1 MKRLAAATCLNLG
14 LILALIPAAAIAKD
28 KKAGDP
34 PPAVFQAVIDCRT
47 IGDSSA
53 RLACYDASV
62 ASLADAQKSED
73 LFVASKAQVREA
85 RRGLFGLSLPRIT
98 IFGGDDDDPEDK
110 LQIKE
115 IDAVL
120 SAVGG
125 GVGAWALTLDDGATW
140 VQTDG
145 AYTKTPKPG
154 MKVHIKRGALG
165 SYRANVNGGLGFKVK
180 RENR

>member
-1 MKRLAAATCLNLG
+1 MKRLATAACLNLG
-14 LILALIPAAAIAKD
+14 LILALIPAAALAKD

-34 PPAVFQAVIDCRT
+34 PPAVFQAVIDCRG
-47 IGDSSA
+47 IADSGA
-53 RLACYDASV
+53 RLACYDAKV
-62 ASLADAQKSED
+62 ATLADAQKSDD

-125 GVGAWALTLDDGATW
+125 GTGRWVLTLDDGATW
-140 VQTDG
+140 IQTDG
-145 AYTKTPKPG
+145 AFIKTPKPG
-154 MKVHIKRGALG
+154 AKVHIKRGALG
-165 SYRANVNGGLGFKVK
+165 SYMANVNGGLGFKVK

>member
-14 LILALIPAAAIAKD
+14 LILALIPAAALAKD
-28 KKAGDP
+28 RKAGDP

-47 IGDSSA
+47 IGDSAA

-62 ASLADAQKSED
+62 ATLADAQKSDD
-73 LFVASKAQVREA
+73 LFVASKDDMRKA
-85 RRGLFGLSLPRIT
+85 RRGLFGLSLPRIS
-98 IFGGDDDDPEDK
+98 IFGGDEDDPEDK
-110 LQIKE
+110 LQVKE
-115 IDAVL
+115 IDAML

-125 GVGAWALTLDDGATW
+125 GSGRWALTLDDGATW

-145 AYTKTPKPG
+145 AYINTPKPG
-154 MKVHIKRGALG
+154 AKVHIKRGALG
-165 SYRANVNGGLGFKVK
+165 SYVANVNGGLGFKVK

>member
-14 LILALIPAAAIAKD
+14 LILALIPAAAIAKE

-47 IGDSSA
+47 IGDSAA
-53 RLACYDASV
+53 RLTCYDTSV

-165 SYRANVNGGLGFKVK
+165 SYMANVNGGLGFKVK

>member
-1 MKRLAAATCLNLG
+1 MKRLATAC
-14 LILALIPAAAIAKD
+14 LILALMPVTTAVAKD

-47 IGDSSA
+47 IGEPAA
-53 RLACYDASV
+53 RLACYDAKV
-62 ASLADAQKSED
+62 ATLAEAQKSDD
-73 LFVASKAQVREA
+73 LFVASKDDMRKA
-85 RRGLFGLSLPRIT
+85 RRGLFGLSLPRIS
-98 IFGGDDDDPEDK
+98 IFGGDEDDPEDK
-110 LQIKE
+110 LQVKE

-125 GVGAWALTLDDGATW
+125 GIGRWALTLDDGATW

-145 AYTKTPKPG
+145 AYINTPKPG
-154 MKVHIKRGALG
+154 AKVHIKRGALG
-165 SYRANVNGGLGFKVK
+165 SYLANVNGGLGFKVR

>member
-1 MKRLAAATCLNLG
+1 MKRLATACL
-14 LILALIPAAAIAKD
+14 IMALIPAAALAKD

-47 IGDSSA
+47 IGDSAA

-62 ASLADAQKSED
+62 ATLADAQKSDD
-73 LFVASKAQVREA
+73 LFVASKDDMRKA
-85 RRGLFGLSLPRIT
+85 RRGLFGLSLPRIS
-98 IFGGDDDDPEDK
+98 IFGGDEDDPEDK
-110 LQIKE
+110 LQVKE

-125 GVGAWALTLDDGATW
+125 GIGRWALTLDDGATW

-145 AYTKTPKPG
+145 AYINTPKVG
-154 MKVHIKRGALG
+154 AKVHIKRGALG
-165 SYRANVNGGLGFKVK
+165 SYVANVNGGMGFKVK

>member
-165 SYRANVNGGLGFKVK
+165 SYMANVNGGLGFKVK

>member
-1 MKRLAAATCLNLG
+1 MKRLATATCLNLG
-14 LILALIPAAAIAKD
+14 LILALIPAAAVAKD

-34 PPAVFQAVIDCRT
+34 PPAVFQAVIDCRA

-53 RLACYDASV
+53 RLACYDAKV
-62 ASLADAQKSED
+62 ATLADAQKSAD
-73 LFVASKAQVREA
+73 LFVASKDDIRKA
-85 RRGLFGLSLPRIT
+85 RRGLFGLSLPRIS
-98 IFGGDDDDPEDK
+98 IFGGDEDDPEDK
-110 LQIKE
+110 LQVKE

-120 SAVGG
+120 SGVGG
-125 GVGAWALTLDDGATW
+125 AVGAWALTLDDGATW

-165 SYRANVNGGLGFKVK
+165 SYVASVNGGLGFKVR

>member
-1 MKRLAAATCLNLG
+1 MKRLATAACLNLG
-14 LILALIPAAAIAKD
+14 LILALIPAAALAKD

-34 PPAVFQAVIDCRT
+34 PPAVFQAVIDCRG
-47 IGDSSA
+47 IADSGA
-53 RLACYDASV
+53 RLACYDAKV
-62 ASLADAQKSED
+62 ATLADAQKSDD

-120 SAVGG
+120 SGVGG
-125 GVGAWALTLDDGATW
+125 GTGRWVLTLDDGATW
-140 VQTDG
+140 IQTDG
-145 AYTKTPKPG
+145 AFIKTPKPG
-154 MKVHIKRGALG
+154 AKVHIKRGALG
-165 SYRANVNGGLGFKVK
+165 SYMANVNGGLGFKVK